1 MVDDPDMSLKCQT
14 LQTKGNAL

>member
-1 MVDDPDMSLKCQT
+1 MADDPDMSLKCQT